1 MVNHMHKSL
10 SSKAQFFIL
19 STLIIVISLFFL
31 SRWIEPF
38 LIIDISRIILKEEV
52 FVFNNLK
59 EKSLEVVKIS
69 KSCEELKFNLEEFK
83 IFAEKFCAEKG
94 FSLEFNYTFSCE
106 TLPVFITFSMNLTS
120 EEMRLEAE
128 YSATWPS

>member
-1 MVNHMHKSL
+1 MHKS
-10 SSKAQFFIL
+10 SSYKAQFFIL
-19 STLIIVISLFFL
+19 ATLIIVISLFFL
-31 SRWIEPF
+31 SRWIQPF
-38 LIIDISRIILKEEV
+38 LIIDISRVILKEEI

-59 EKSLEVVKIS
+59 EKSLEIVKTA

-83 IFAEKFCAEKG
+83 IFAERFCGKKG

-106 TLPVFITFSMNLTS
+106 TFPVNILFSMNLTS
-120 EEMRLEAE
+120 EEMRLEST